1 MSSMRAGFLAGSMLA
16 FAATGAL
23 AAPTPGQQLNTIVE
37 RYWDEVEA
45 LNPVLATFN
54 GNYRYNDRLANS
66 ISPAHVAAA
75 RALEQKYLDEVAG
88 IDASRLEEQDRLT
101 LAIFRRGRETALEG
115 FEFPDR
121 LLPIDQLGGLPS
133 NFVQMGSGAGIHPF
147 TSTKDYEDWLKRIGD
162 FVIWCDQAIVNM
174 REGIAAGVVQPR
186 VVMEKAL
193 PQLESQLVTDPAQS
207 IFHKPVEQF
216 PAGVPEADRGRLR
229 AALDKA
235 IMEQIVPAFRRLHT
249 FLRDEYLA
257 KTRDTVSI
265 AALPNGERWYAYLV
279 RRQTT
284 TNLTPAEIHD
294 IGLTEVA
301 RIRGE
306 MQKVMREVKF
316 EGTLEAFFEYMRTD
330 PKFYFTKED
339 DLLNGYRALKSGVA
353 ERLPRLFAVRP
364 SADFEIRPVEP
375 FRARSAAGGSYRG
388 PTPDGKRPG
397 VFYVNTFDLTSR
409 PKYAMDALYLHE
421 AEPGHHFQIAIQREL
436 GELPRFRRF
445 SGFTAFVEGWGLYAE
460 SLGKDLGLYADPYS
474 YFGGLTSE
482 MHRAIR
488 LVVDTG
494 LHSKG
499 WTREQAITYM
509 SANRPVG
516 ETVAIAETERYIAN
530 PGQALAYKM
539 GALKIQELKNRA
551 AAALGSR
558 FDVRAFHSEVLT
570 NGPLPLDVLETEINR
585 WIASVK
591 SGPDA

>member
-1 MSSMRAGFLAGSMLA
+1 MLRNLLAAPILA
-16 FAATGAL
+16 LSVSGVL
-23 AAPTPGQQLNTIVE
+23 AAPTPGEQLNTIVE
-37 RYWDEVEA
+37 RYWDEIEA
-45 LNPVLATFN
+45 LNPTFATFN

-75 RALEQKYLDEVAG
+75 LALEKKYLAEVAA
-88 IDASRLEEQDRLT
+88 IDAAKLQGQDRLT
-101 LAIFRRGRETALEG
+101 LAIFRRGRETAIDG
-115 FEFPDR
+115 FEFPNR

-133 NFVQMGSGAGIHPF
+133 NFVQLGSGAGIHPF
-147 TSTKDYEDWLKRIGD
+147 TSTKDYEDWLKRIDG
-162 FVIWCDQAIVNM
+162 FVTWCDQAIVNM

-193 PQLESQLVTDPAQS
+193 PQLESQIVTDPANS

-216 PAGVPEADRGRLR
+216 PAAVPEADRARLK
-229 AALDKA
+229 AALDNA
-235 IMEQIVPAFRRLHT
+235 IMEKIVPAYRRLHT
-249 FLRDEYLA
+249 FVRDEYLP

-265 AALPNGERWYAYLV
+265 GALPNGERWYAYLV
-279 RRQTT
+279 RQQTT
-284 TNLTPAEIHD
+284 TNLRPAQIHD
-294 IGLTEVA
+294 IGLSEVA

-306 MQKVMREVKF
+306 MQKVMQQVKF
-316 EGTLEAFFEYMRTD
+316 EGTLQEFFEYMRTD
-330 PKFYFTKED
+330 KKFYFTNED
-339 DLLNGYRALKSGVA
+339 DLLNGYRAKKAGVA

-397 VFYVNTFDLTSR
+397 VFFVNTFDLTSR
-409 PKYAMDALYLHE
+409 PSYAMDALYLHE

-445 SGFTAFVEGWGLYAE
+445 SGFTAYVEGWGLYAE
-460 SLGKDLGLYADPYS
+460 SLGKELGLYQDPYS
-474 YFGGLTSE
+474 YFGGLNSE

-509 SANRPVG
+509 GANRPVG
-516 ETVAIAETERYIAN
+516 ETVAVAETERYIAN

-539 GALKIQELKNRA
+539 GALKIQELKGRA
-551 AAALGSR
+551 AAALGSE
-558 FDVRAFHSEVLT
+558 FDVRAFHSQVLT
-570 NGPLPLDVLETEINR
+570 NGPLPLDVLDAEMDR

-591 SGPDA
+591 GS

>member
-1 MSSMRAGFLAGSMLA
+1 MSRNL
-16 FAATGAL
+16 FAAPILALSVSGAL
-23 AAPTPGQQLNTIVE
+23 AAPTPGEQLNASVE
-37 RYWDEVEA
+37 RYWDELEA
-45 LNPVLATFN
+45 LNPVFATFN

-75 RALEQKYLDEVAG
+75 LALEKKYLAEVAG
-88 IDASRLEEQDRLT
+88 VDAAKLQGQDRLT
-101 LAIFRRGRETALEG
+101 LAIFRRGRETAIDG
-115 FEFPDR
+115 FEFPNR

-133 NFVQMGSGAGIHPF
+133 NFVQLGSGAGIHPF
-147 TSTKDYEDWLKRIGD
+147 TSTKDYEDWLKRIDG
-162 FVIWCDQAIVNM
+162 FVTWCDQAIVNM

-193 PQLESQLVTDPAQS
+193 PQLESQIVADPAQS

-216 PAGVPEADRGRLR
+216 PDAVPEADRARLK

-235 IMEQIVPAFRRLHT
+235 IVEQIVPAYKRLHT
-249 FLRDEYLA
+249 FVRDEYLP

-265 AALPNGERWYAYLV
+265 GALPNGERWYAYLV
-279 RRQTT
+279 RQQTT
-284 TNLTPAEIHD
+284 TNLTPAQIHD
-294 IGLTEVA
+294 IGLSEVA

-306 MQKVMREVKF
+306 MQKVMQQAKF
-316 EGTLEAFFEYMRTD
+316 EGTLEAFFDHMRTD
-330 PKFYFTKED
+330 PRFYFTRED

-353 ERLPRLFAVRP
+353 ERLPRLFTVRP

-397 VFYVNTFDLTSR
+397 VFFVNTFDLTSR
-409 PKYAMDALYLHE
+409 PSYAMDALYLHE

-445 SGFTAFVEGWGLYAE
+445 SGFTAYVEGWGLYAE
-460 SLGKDLGLYADPYS
+460 SLGKELGLYGDPYS
-474 YFGGLTSE
+474 YFGGLNSE

-516 ETVAIAETERYIAN
+516 ETVAVAETERYIAN

-539 GALKIQELKNRA
+539 GALKIQELKDRA

-558 FDVRAFHSEVLT
+558 FDVRAFHTQILT
-570 NGPLPLDVLETEINR
+570 NGPLPLDVLDAETDR
-585 WIASVK
+585 WIASVRG
-591 SGPDA
+591 S

>member
-1 MSSMRAGFLAGSMLA
+1 MRGSFLAVPILMLSVA
-16 FAATGAL
+16 SAL
-23 AAPTPGQQLNTIVE
+23 AAPAPGEQLNAIVE
-37 RYWDEVEA
+37 RYWDELEA
-45 LNPVLATFN
+45 LNPAFATFN

-75 RALEQKYLDEVAG
+75 RALEKKYLDELAG
-88 IDASRLEEQDRLT
+88 IDASKLRGQDRLT

-115 FEFPDR
+115 FEFPNR

-133 NFVQMGSGAGIHPF
+133 NFAQMGSGTGVHPF

-174 REGIAAGVVQPR
+174 RDGMAVGVVQPR
-186 VVMEKAL
+186 VVMEKVL
-193 PQLESQLVTDPAQS
+193 PQLEAQFVTDPAQS

-216 PAGVPEADRGRLR
+216 PPGVPEADRARLK
-229 AALDKA
+229 AALDQA
-235 IMEQIVPAFRRLHT
+235 IVEQIVPAYRRLHT
-249 FLRDEYLA
+249 FVREEYLP

-265 AALPNGERWYAYLV
+265 GALPNGERWYAYLV
-279 RRQTT
+279 RQQTT
-284 TNLTPAEIHD
+284 TDLTPAEIHD

-306 MQKVMREVKF
+306 MRKVMQQARF
-316 EGTLEAFFEYMRTD
+316 EGTLDAFFEHMRTD
-330 PKFYFTKED
+330 PRFYFTRED

-364 SADFEIRPVEP
+364 SADFWIRPVEP

-397 VFYVNTFDLTSR
+397 VFFVNTFDLASR
-409 PKYAMDALYLHE
+409 PNYAMDALYLHE

-445 SGFTAFVEGWGLYAE
+445 SGFTAYVEGWGLYAE
-460 SLGKDLGLYADPYS
+460 SLGKELGLYADPYS
-474 YFGGLTSE
+474 YFGGLNSE

-499 WTREQAITYM
+499 WTREQVITYM

-516 ETVAIAETERYIAN
+516 ETVAVAETERYIAN

-539 GALKIQELKNRA
+539 GALKIQELKSRA

-558 FDVRAFHSEVLT
+558 FDVRAFHTQILT
-570 NGPLPLDVLETEINR
+570 NGPLPLDVLETETDR
-585 WIASVK
+585 WIASVRNL
-591 SGPDA
+591 